1 MFSHFW
7 QELNTFKNVVIE
19 QEIYCFDMQI
29 Q

>member
-7 QELNTFKNVVIE
+7 QKLTTFKNVVIE
-19 QEIYCFDMQI
+19 QEIHCFDMQI